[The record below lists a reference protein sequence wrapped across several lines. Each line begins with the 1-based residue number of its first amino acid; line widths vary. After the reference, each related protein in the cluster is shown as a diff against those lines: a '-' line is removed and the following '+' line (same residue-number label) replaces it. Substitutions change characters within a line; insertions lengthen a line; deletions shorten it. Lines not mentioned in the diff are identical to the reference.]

1 MQVYHAWIWVVS
13 EISET
18 LHSRTT
24 LECYFGFKHLRRP
37 LSYLCLFGWKMEL
50 DLNKVQKKWRFHA
63 NI

>member
-37 LSYLCLFGWKMEL
+37 LSYLCLFGWKMES